1 MKHNKTQQRKNV
13 RSRSSML
20 RADSSRTSAESAWRE
35 AFGRR
40 KRISLRTMVY
50 GGVDDWPIK
59 ELAAVLL

>member
-1 MKHNKTQQRKNV
+1 
-13 RSRSSML
+13 ML
-20 RADSSRTSAESAWRE
+20 RADSSRTSAESAWRA